1 MKPYYA
7 ILAIAALSAA
17 YAGARPAPQSFAPT
31 TEETDTVPASDSTI
45 VIESVSD
52 YFLFSD
58 EFTVIEQANR
68 MDMLDYYASGM
79 KKQMPSR
86 LGGKVTI
93 DTIAGSHYMKVITSD
108 ASETEVRMYTLKS
121 GEKFF
126 GIVNRVKLPATD
138 CRLRFD
144 MIDGEKIFP
153 ALPTTADFINGD
165 KKTVAETVDKVDFP
179 LIDYTFLPDGD
190 IEARLT
196 VGEYLSREDSAVV
209 MPRVKEKIVYHWNGK
224 KFTKVK

>member
-7 ILAIAALSAA
+7 ILITAALSAA
-17 YAGARPAPQSFAPT
+17 YAGARPVPQAAGSIAADDT
-31 TEETDTVPASDSTI
+31 TEMADSDTVT
-45 VIESVSD
+45 IESVSD

-58 EFTVIEQANR
+58 EFDVIDQTNR

-93 DTIAGSHYMKVITSD
+93 DSIAGNHYMKVILSD

-121 GEKFF
+121 GDKFF
-126 GIVNRVKLPATD
+126 GIINRVRMPATD
-138 CRLRFD
+138 SRLRFD
-144 MIDGEKIFP
+144 MADAAKVFPKQPTTEDFLNGNKKQKAEIAEKI
-153 ALPTTADFINGD
+153 
-165 KKTVAETVDKVDFP
+165 DFP

-196 VGEYLSREDSAVV
+196 LSNYISREDSAVV
-209 MPRVKEKIVYHWNGK
+209 TPWVKEKIAYHWNGK
-224 KFTKVK
+224 SFSQVK

>member
-17 YAGARPAPQSFAPT
+17 YAGARPVPQAASSIAAVDTAFISSDS
-31 TEETDTVPASDSTI
+31 DTVT
-45 VIESVSD
+45 IESVSD

-58 EFTVIEQANR
+58 EFDVIDQTNR

-93 DTIAGSHYMKVITSD
+93 DSIAGNHYMKVITSD

-121 GEKFF
+121 GDKFF
-126 GIVNRVKLPATD
+126 GIINRVRMPATD

-144 MIDGEKIFP
+144 MADAAKVFP
-153 ALPTTADFINGD
+153 KQPTTEDFLNGN
-165 KKTVAETVDKVDFP
+165 KKQKAE
-179 LIDYTFLPDGD
+179 I
-190 IEARLT
+190 A
-196 VGEYLSREDSAVV
+196 
-209 MPRVKEKIVYHWNGK
+209 EK
-224 KFTKVK
+224 